1 MGLAAILIFACAPN
15 QRRSS
20 IGGSPKSQKKDQEI
34 RTEQRT
40 LIAHE
45 FFLRARQQ
53 EMAGNDAV
61 ALSYY
66 QIAYEYD
73 TTSRDLCFLLA
84 DKLKSAGKLDSSLTI
99 GLRCLDHKGQPDS
112 HEFQALAEMY
122 LRKGDI
128 KNALGFYNKA
138 VKLNDEDKDLLYT
151 LATIYESLKDIPKHV
166 AIMEKLLPMVDFP
179 ERLVEKQVQNFR
191 ALGKVDA
198 IANLYRS
205 AWEKTGTTLY
215 GEKLASF
222 FEDQELYSSMLGVA
236 RTLSQENPDNI
247 QYEVQKARAMVL
259 AGQPDSAL
267 LAYEGLIKKNPA
279 EREFL
284 FPYASLLFEKGRFA
298 EAKIIFQKLVKEQPD
313 NAVYHFFL
321 GSIGMELK
329 EQGLAESE
337 LKAAIHLDG
346 KVPEYWAKL
355 AATYIEAGQ
364 EEKALEL
371 IAKMGE
377 AKDWYGCYI
386 QGIVFT
392 QVARKLEVGRKGLHK
407 AIKAVDTVHA
417 TRAQSIIDTSV
428 AVHTVEVSD
437 SGLGRSKQYRE
448 KGVDCFRKALTF
460 DGKNR
465 RVLFELGVALEQLSK
480 KTESI
485 EVMKKLI
492 KIDSSDGTILNYL
505 GYMLVEENMD
515 LAYAGTL
522 IDRALWM
529 DPNNGAFLDSKGWYC
544 FQKKDFPQAR
554 KFIERALDRI
564 PQDTTILEHYAL
576 ILEQLGLAEEASEQ
590 WRLILKLDPN
600 HEMAH
605 RKLN

>member
-1 MGLAAILIFACAPN
+1 M
-15 QRRSS
+15 
-20 IGGSPKSQKKDQEI
+20 
-34 RTEQRT
+34 EQRT

-73 TTSRDLCFLLA
+73 TASRDLCFLLT

-99 GLRCLDHKGQPDS
+99 GLRCLDHKGQADS
-112 HEFQALAEMY
+112 HEFQALAEIY

-138 VKLNDEDKDLLYT
+138 VALNDEDKDLLYT

-198 IANLYRS
+198 IADLYRS

-247 QYEVQKARAMVL
+247 QYELQKARALVL
-259 AGQPDSAL
+259 AGQSDSATV
-267 LAYEGLIKKNPA
+267 AYEVLIKKNPA

-313 NAVYHFFL
+313 NPVNHFFL
-321 GSIGMELK
+321 GSIGLELK
-329 EQGLAESE
+329 ESGLAESE
-337 LKAAIHLDG
+337 LKAAIDLDG

-386 QGIVFT
+386 QGIVIT
-392 QVARKLEVGRKGLHK
+392 QVARKLEADRNGVQKSQ
-407 AIKAVDTVHA
+407 AAVA
-417 TRAQSIIDTSV
+417 
-428 AVHTVEVSD
+428 SD
-437 SGLGRSKQYRE
+437 SGLGRAKRYRE
-448 KGVDCFRKALTF
+448 KGVDYFRKALAF

-492 KIDSSDGTILNYL
+492 KLDSSDGTILNYL
-505 GYMLVEENMD
+505 GYMLVEENKD

-522 IDRALWM
+522 IDRALWL
-529 DPNNGAFLDSKGWYC
+529 DPNNGAFLDSKGWYY

-576 ILEQLGLAEEASEQ
+576 ILEQLGLTEEATEQ
-590 WRLILKLDPN
+590 WRLILKLDPD

>member
-1 MGLAAILIFACAPN
+1 MSLVTILIFACAPN
-15 QRRSS
+15 QRRPSTGEPS
-20 IGGSPKSQKKDQEI
+20 KSHKKDQEI
-34 RTEQRT
+34 RSEQRT

-53 EMAGNDAV
+53 EMGGNDAV

-73 TTSRDLCFLLA
+73 TASRDLCFLLA

-99 GLRCLDHKGQPDS
+99 GLRCLDHKGQADS
-112 HEFQALAEMY
+112 HEFQALAEIY

-128 KNALGFYNKA
+128 KNALAFYNKA

-151 LATIYESLKDIPKHV
+151 LATIYESMKDLPKHV
-166 AIMEKLLPMVDFP
+166 AIMETLLPMLDFP

-215 GEKLASF
+215 GERLASF

-247 QYEVQKARAMVL
+247 QYELQKARALVL
-259 AGQPDSAL
+259 AGQPDSAM
-267 LAYEGLIKKNPA
+267 LAYEGLIKKHPT
-279 EREFL
+279 EREFQ
-284 FPYASLLFEKGRFA
+284 FPYASLLFEKKRFA
-298 EAKIIFQKLVKEQPD
+298 DAKIIFQKLVKEQPD

-321 GSIGMELK
+321 GSIGLEIK
-329 EQGLAESE
+329 DQGLAESE
-337 LKAAIHLDG
+337 FKAAIDLDG

-355 AATYIEAGQ
+355 ALTYIQVGQ
-364 EEKALEL
+364 EEKALEW

-392 QVARKLEVGRKGLHK
+392 QVARKLEADRNGLQK
-407 AIKAVDTVHA
+407 THA
-417 TRAQSIIDTSV
+417 AGTP
-428 AVHTVEVSD
+428 D
-437 SGLGRSKQYRE
+437 SGLGRAKRFRE
-448 KGVDCFRKALTF
+448 KGVDYFRKALAF

-485 EVMKKLI
+485 EVMKTLI
-492 KIDSSDGTILNYL
+492 KLDSSDGTILNYL
-505 GYMLVEENMD
+505 GYMLVEENTE

-522 IDRALWM
+522 IDRALWL
-529 DPNNGAFLDSKGWYC
+529 DPNNGAILDSKGWYY
-544 FQKKDFPQAR
+544 FQKKDFTQAR

-576 ILEQLGLAEEASEQ
+576 ILEQLGLAKEATEQ
-590 WRLILKLDPN
+590 WRLILKLDPD